1 VDASEAH
8 DYLVWPISI
17 CLRYPRAFHVAGTG
31 IPTMIGGE
39 GQLHKSGGMRH
50 WCPRGSKS
58 FRHGLTSA
66 LDKARPLGSILLQ
79 WPGPGRWLFVAS
91 SWISTSSRVLILHL
105 RPPYFQRK
113 SCCSSDSGRFG
124 LNLSFDKTVLLSFW
138 CESISVKVAS

>member
-1 VDASEAH
+1 MTGRESFKF
-8 DYLVWPISI
+8 WPWMWTRQKLMIIWYGQFRFVSDI
-17 CLRYPRAFHVAGTG
+17 RGPLHVAGTG

-58 FRHGLTSA
+58 FRHGLTIA

-105 RPPYFQRK
+105 RPPYFQAE
-113 SCCSSDSGRFG
+113 
-124 LNLSFDKTVLLSFW
+124 VLLFW
-138 CESISVKVAS
+138 RFRAIRSQFIL